1 MFPSST
7 KREFRHFHV
16 VVGQRRQR
24 NVQKKRD
31 ARAKLLFCQSKP
43 IAFLPFSLPS
53 PSSLLKLPERAKES
67 VRIKRVEFRENV
79 RAYFHQGQG
88 IRSVIKRCPSVLSGC
103 P

>member
-1 MFPSST
+1 MDT
-7 KREFRHFHV
+7 E
-16 VVGQRRQR
+16 G
-24 NVQKKRD
+24 
-31 ARAKLLFCQSKP
+31 
-43 IAFLPFSLPS
+43 
-53 PSSLLKLPERAKES
+53 AKES